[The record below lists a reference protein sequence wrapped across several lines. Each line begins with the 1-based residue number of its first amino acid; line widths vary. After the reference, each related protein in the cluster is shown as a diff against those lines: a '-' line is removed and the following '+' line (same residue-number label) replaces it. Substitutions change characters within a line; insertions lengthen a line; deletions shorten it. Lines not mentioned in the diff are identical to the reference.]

1 MRRTSVLSP
10 QVYGSTYMTDKE
22 NNLYLR
28 LPLGLL
34 QLVFLFLLSHHLNF
48 STIVPERNF
57 VLLGL
62 LVVPLVVLALP
73 QARFGGTWSVF
84 LMVGG
89 NAGALVHET
98 IVAKA
103 IEPWLAMGYIVVML
117 IASFSPSVVQLLGL
131 GGIVCAVYI
140 GSVYE
145 YGSVTSEDVVL
156 IPVLLALVLVLAKKA
171 ALMQEQAQKGAET
184 EDKIRTE
191 SMNDALTG
199 LPNRAQFIGRVWRA
213 IQCAQ
218 NNDAFMFA
226 VLFVDLDGFKPVN
239 DGLGHKAGDA
249 VLIETA
255 RRLQSCLRKGDVVA
269 RYGGDEFTLLV
280 NSVTGKAD
288 AVRVA
293 ERVLRKV
300 TEPILVK
307 QRVQIGASIGIAL
320 STNIH
325 HRPEDLIRD
334 ADIAMYRAKSE
345 GKGRYEISDQLR
357 DASLAAPMREKL
369 G

>member
-1 MRRTSVLSP
+1 MKDTA
-10 QVYGSTYMTDKE
+10 
-22 NNLYLR
+22 NNLYVR

-48 STIVPERNF
+48 SAIVPAGDF
-57 VLLGL
+57 VLLGV
-62 LVVPLVVLALP
+62 LVVPLLVLVLP
-73 QARFGGTWSVF
+73 EAMFGGPWSIF
-84 LMVGG
+84 LLVAG
-89 NAGALVHET
+89 NAGAVVHQT
-98 IVAKA
+98 IEAKA
-103 IEPWLAMGYIVVML
+103 IEPGLAMGYIVIML
-117 IASFSPSVVQLLGL
+117 MASFSPSLFQLLGL
-131 GGIVCAVYI
+131 GGIVSAIYA
-140 GSVYE
+140 GSVYG
-145 YGSVTSEDVVL
+145 YGSVTSQDVVL
-156 IPVLLALVLVLAKKA
+156 IPVLLALVLVLGKKA

-199 LPNRAQFIGRVWRA
+199 LPNRAQFIARVWRA

-226 VLFVDLDGFKPVN
+226 ILFVDLDGFKPVN

-249 VLIETA
+249 VLIETS

-325 HRPEDLIRD
+325 QRPEDLIRD
-334 ADIAMYRAKSE
+334 ADIAMYRAKSG
-345 GKGRYEISDQLR
+345 GKGRYEVSDQLR
-357 DASLAAPMREKL
+357 DATLAAPMREKL